1 MEYNYKNL
9 AKVQLEKTSS
19 DFNYIIEDNGEIKR
33 LKKETF
39 EINFS
44 GDSGKDSSVPA
55 TCDKTFTE
63 VKEAVDNGLD
73 ILARHSSGLRLQL
86 VFVSSVSVIFSN
98 SYYDYINNEI
108 LYQTCEIAQGSRVN
122 CRFVTQTI
130 ESK

>member
-33 LKKETF
+33 LKREIF
-39 EINFS
+39 EINFF

-63 VKEAVDNGLD
+63 VKEAIDNGLD
-73 ILARHSSGLRLQL
+73 ILARHSSGSILQL
-86 VFVSSVSVIFSN
+86 IFFSSVSAIFSS